1 MARRKPGVGLPGVP
15 LGQGDVSVAKGLA
28 FAVNGGKICALH
40 APHQFDPNLRVN
52 DQIEIQTL
60 LGVVVEREATRIW
73 EGRSPA
79 I

>member
-1 MARRKPGVGLPGVP
+1 MP
-15 LGQGDVSVAKGLA
+15 LGQGDVSVARGHA

-52 DQIEIQTL
+52 DPIEIQTL
-60 LGVVVEREATRIW
+60 LGVVVEGEATRIW